1 MRSRM
6 PSPPTHDR
14 RASAHKRLRSA
25 VQTGFSRR
33 RLNGWIPMIIE
44 RTDAAIDDIVASTAP
59 GEVVDLYPVGR
70 ALTLEIVTH
79 ALFGERLAGRSG
91 EIGELMRNSQD
102 YIAHPT
108 PPHPFPWGRQSRV
121 RADRR
126 AQDAIIDTE
135 IAHHRQHP
143 SGDPANILETLVTA
157 GELTDEEIRDQVV
170 TLIGAGFDTTAASL
184 AWILWCTTVTDSLW
198 DSLGAEADTV
208 LNLADEEGPPA
219 DTSSLAALR
228 LADAVVRETLWL
240 HPAGA
245 LTPREAAV
253 DIDAGGYHIR
263 AGTMVVWSAHLI
275 GRDPAAWA
283 DPLRFDPTRHRDL
296 TPDQAALAR
305 TAWLPFGAGAHNCIG
320 FALAQMELTLITAR
334 LAQRLTL
341 TPITTTIPEPVGVA
355 VNRPDG
361 DVAMHVTPRE
371 L

>member
-1 MRSRM
+1 M
-6 PSPPTHDR
+6 PWRHQPRLLR
-14 RASAHKRLRSA
+14 RAFSRPHPFLDELRDRFGPVCRLGVGPMRIVVVGDPAMAAELLAMPNDRFRWKHKFNWFASVVGERSMLANDEPEHKRLRSA
-25 VQTGFSRR
+25 VQAGFSRR
-33 RLNGWIPMIIE
+33 RLNGWIPMIID
-44 RTDAAIDDIVASTAP
+44 RSDTAIDDLVASTAS
-59 GEVVDLYPVGR
+59 GDVVDLYPIGR

-126 AQDAIIDTE
+126 ALDAIIDTE
-135 IAHHRQHP
+135 IAYHRNHP

-170 TLIGAGFDTTAASL
+170 TLVGAGFDTTAASL
-184 AWILWCTTVTDSLW
+184 AWILWRATVTEGLW
-198 DSLGAEADTV
+198 DRLGAEADTV
-208 LNLADEEGPPA
+208 LNLPSNDGPPA
-219 DTSSLAALR
+219 DTSSLAALE
-228 LADAVVRETLWL
+228 LADSVMHETLRL

-253 DIDAGGYHIR
+253 DIDAGGYHIP

-296 TPDQAALAR
+296 TPDQ
-305 TAWLPFGAGAHNCIG
+305 
-320 FALAQMELTLITAR
+320 
-334 LAQRLTL
+334 
-341 TPITTTIPEPVGVA
+341 
-355 VNRPDG
+355 
-361 DVAMHVTPRE
+361 
-371 L
+371 